1 MNDSLKTYTV
11 KQIEHKKLAIN
22 GKGSHSLWNKADELL
37 DFCSPWD
44 SEQIKPIEFKA
55 LCDKETLFFC
65 FKVED
70 ADVHIDTTDNTI
82 RSINESDRVELF
94 FRTNEELNPYYCLE
108 IDPTPRI
115 MDFKAHPNK
124 QFDFAWNW
132 PSGDLVVKSSINE
145 KSFTVEGAISIASLT
160 KLGLIKDGKIEAGI
174 YRAKYNKQEDG
185 NYEPT
190 WITWV
195 NPNTETPNF
204 HTASSFGVLHLENQ

>member
-11 KQIEHKKLAIN
+11 KQIEYKKLEIN
-22 GKGSHSLWNKADELL
+22 GKGSHSLWNKADKLL

-44 SEQIKPIEFKA
+44 LEKIKPIEFKA
-55 LCDKETLFFC
+55 LCDTETLFFC

-70 ADVHIDTTDNTI
+70 ADVHIDITDNTI
-82 RSINESDRVELF
+82 KSINESDRVELF

-108 IDPTPRI
+108 IDPASRI
-115 MDFKAHPNK
+115 MDFKAYPNK

-145 KSFTVEGAISIASLT
+145 KSFTVEGAISMASLT

-195 NPNTETPNF
+195 NPNTESPNF
-204 HTASSFGVLHLENQ
+204 HTPPSFGVLHLENQ